1 MSNLKSLVLLP
12 LFFGFQFLNAQSGF
26 VNFDG
31 MFAPILFANQ
41 NIPTN
46 DYSDG
51 FVTFTGDWEVLDC
64 ATFGMTGFSTPNGL
78 KFNTLATSNVES
90 INFSSPVHAVSFKLG
105 ITATAPSGMAQIES
119 FDDQNNSL
127 EVQNLNVLGTALTT
141 VTIAANDVSRIQV
154 TIENAGILDDISYTI
169 GAAPIPTLSQ
179 WASIC
184 LLLSLSIMSV
194 VHLRKQ
200 TAKLA

>member
-12 LFFGFQFLNAQSGF
+12 FFFGFQFLNAQSGL

-31 MFAPILFANQ
+31 MFAPTLFNSQ
-41 NIPTN
+41 IIPTN

-51 FVTFTGDWEVLDC
+51 FVTFTGNWKVLDC
-64 ATFGMTGFSTPNGL
+64 ATFLIAGFSAPNGL

-90 INFSSPVHAVSFKLG
+90 INFSSPVHSVSFNLG
-105 ITATAPSGMAQIES
+105 ISSFYPSGMAQIEA

-127 EVQNLNVLGTALTT
+127 EVQNLNVLGTTLTP
-141 VTIAANDVSRIQV
+141 VSIAARNVSRIQV

-169 GAAPIPTLSQ
+169 AAPIPTLSQ